1 MRFHVQHK
9 FGIIMNVNDVTV
21 SGIVNMGGALGN
33 SVQTVER
40 LDSKRGNAKCL
51 HLIEGNAKCRHLKN

>member
-1 MRFHVQHK
+1 MRFQVQHQ

-21 SGIVNMGGALGN
+21 SGIVNIGGALGN

-40 LDSKRGNAKCL
+40 LDS
-51 HLIEGNAKCRHLKN
+51 